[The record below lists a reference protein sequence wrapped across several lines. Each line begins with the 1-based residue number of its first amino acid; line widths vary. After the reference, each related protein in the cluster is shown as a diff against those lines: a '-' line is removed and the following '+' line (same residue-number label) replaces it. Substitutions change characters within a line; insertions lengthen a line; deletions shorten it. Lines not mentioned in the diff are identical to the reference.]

1 MVIIT
6 CKRRAG
12 AGGELEHFLLF
23 STKGRIQWSCRLS
36 INEFQTRTT
45 TQIHHQESMFDT
57 AECALP
63 WFQSKFRIFRFL
75 RHEGSRYHRKVCH
88 PTGKRR
94 QRRRWDRW
102 GLARLNGRYTDSK
115 QRVAVM
121 YQAWWRQGQR
131 KGWWVSVVHVYNDH
145 SRSDKSETGYAS
157 GSAGGSVDGGG
168 QSWWYLCS
176 PKEAKAA
183 TDRAALPWKRRIVAQ
198 IENNRWVVVRKGVA
212 KHPMN
217 GFDRSRRAQQYRWN
231 NSDHHGNG
239 TERCLWAVDIP
250 GSRPESDENAS
261 RREDDAGWWSRQSS
275 ATTSGC
281 CLGGNQ

>member
-121 YQAWWRQGQR
+121 YQAWWRQGQG

-157 GSAGGSVDGGG
+157 GSTSWLVLRRQRVAIVEAGGRFSSLVKCLRLSVGSAEGTK
-168 QSWWYLCS
+168 SIWRMS
-176 PKEAKAA
+176 
-183 TDRAALPWKRRIVAQ
+183 
-198 IENNRWVVVRKGVA
+198 
-212 KHPMN
+212 MN
-217 GFDRSRRAQQYRWN
+217 D
-231 NSDHHGNG
+231 
-239 TERCLWAVDIP
+239 
-250 GSRPESDENAS
+250 
-261 RREDDAGWWSRQSS
+261 
-275 ATTSGC
+275 
-281 CLGGNQ
+281 